1 MEALDKIY
9 VVTDRKAAGE
19 QFFEILENLIASGL
33 AFIQL
38 REKDLSAAELYSLG
52 KKIQELGRKRGLK
65 LVINDRID
73 VAIALNAYGVQL
85 TERSLTPD
93 IVKRI
98 TKSLKVGLSVHDEER
113 LKKFERYVDF
123 FLFGNVF
130 ETENKPGLIGKGV
143 FAVKKL
149 VGLTDKPLY
158 AIGGINSNNM
168 HIVFRA
174 GAYGVAMRGSFFSN
188 QSYRE
193 EIVRI
198 KETLKNTE
206 GAIE

>member
-1 MEALDKIY
+1 MDALGKIY

-33 AFIQL
+33 TFIQL
-38 REKDLSAAELYSLG
+38 REKDLPAAELYSLG
-52 KKIQELGRKRGLK
+52 KKIQKLGKKRGLK

-73 VAIALNAYGVQL
+73 VAVALNAYGVQL

-98 TKSLKVGLSVHDEER
+98 TKNLKVGLSVHDEER
-113 LKKFERYVDF
+113 IKRFERYVDF

-130 ETENKPGLIGKGV
+130 DTESKPGLIGKGV
-143 FAVKKL
+143 FAVKKI

-168 HIVFRA
+168 QIVFRA
-174 GAYGVAMRGSFFSN
+174 GAYGVAMRGCFFSN
-188 QSYRE
+188 QNYRE

-206 GAIE
+206 GVI